1 MGRFNLYRQGQDF
14 DAFTDLLFNALLG
27 FAFMFFI
34 AFVLINPQAESGKID
49 TEAEFI
55 ITMNWPD
62 SNPDDLDIYVED
74 PNGNLVWYHI
84 REAGLMHLERDDR
97 GNYRDTI
104 IVNGVRIENPLN
116 QETVAIRGIVPG
128 EYVVNI
134 FHYLANGADPVP
146 VNVKVEKINPQVSVA
161 FYGVLELDRTGLEKT
176 AVRFTV
182 GANGEIVN
190 VNSRE
195 KSLVRLSRSTTQRPN
210 RFDVET
216 GEEAK

>member
-1 MGRFNLYRQGQDF
+1 MGRFNLYRHGQDF

-55 ITMNWPD
+55 ITMTWPD
-62 SNPDDLDIYVED
+62 SHPDDLDLYVEG

-84 REAGLMHLERDDR
+84 KEAGLMNLERDDR

-104 IVNGVRIENPLN
+104 IVNGERIENPLN

-134 FHYLANGADPVP
+134 FHYLANGVDPVP
-146 VNVKVEKINPQVSVA
+146 VNVKVEKINPRVTVA

-182 GANGEIVN
+182 TADGEIVN

-195 KSLVRLSRSTTQRPN
+195 KSLVRLSRSTTRRSN
-210 RFDVET
+210 RFDVQT
-216 GEEAK
+216 GEEVK